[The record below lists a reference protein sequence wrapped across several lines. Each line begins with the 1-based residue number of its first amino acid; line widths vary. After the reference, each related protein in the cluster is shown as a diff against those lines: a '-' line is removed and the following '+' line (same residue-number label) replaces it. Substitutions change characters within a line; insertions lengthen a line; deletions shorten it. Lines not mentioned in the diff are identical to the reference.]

1 MIESNV
7 FSKIL
12 KKNIIHNYNY
22 LINRKYNIFVKK
34 YMENTVGLKKK
45 NYIYY
50 VNVKNIK
57 NYLTNSFNIFRVKK
71 ITSLANKVENKFV

>member
-1 MIESNV
+1 MIESNII
-7 FSKIL
+7 SKIL

-45 NYIYY
+45 NYIYF
-50 VNVKNIK
+50 VNVKNLK
-57 NYLTNSFNIFRVKK
+57 NYLINIFD
-71 ITSLANKVENKFV
+71 IF